1 MTLPKDNQ
9 TLQTI
14 HTSSTLQEKQ
24 AQGAALFAGFTQED
38 FDVFTIPGLEPRME
52 ALIGLVRPKLNL
64 LGERLSPA
72 LSVLCGEEMFPHVA
86 KHARRTI
93 NPPIDTWVAF
103 AHNKRGYKAH
113 PHFQIGLFES
123 HLFIQF
129 AIIYECTNKLIFAGH
144 ALDKLSEIQALV
156 PQHYVWSGDHMVP
169 EGTRHSDM
177 DEQELEKLLGR
188 LKTVKAAEALCGLHL
203 DRKDPLLADGEKLIR
218 TIEQTF
224 ETLIPLYRMAF

>member
-1 MTLPKDNQ
+1 MTPSKVHQ
-9 TLQTI
+9 TLQTLHI
-14 HTSSTLQEKQ
+14 SETPQEKQ
-24 AQGAALFAGFTQED
+24 PQEALFAGFTQED

-52 ALIGLVRPKLNL
+52 ALIRLVRPKLNL
-64 LGERLSPA
+64 LGERLSPE

-93 NPPIDTWVAF
+93 NPPNDTWVAF

-129 AIIYECTNKLIFAGH
+129 AVIYECKNKSIFADHAQNKL
-144 ALDKLSEIQALV
+144 KEIIDLV
-156 PQHYVWSGDHMVP
+156 PSHYVWSSDHMIP
-169 EGTRHSDM
+169 EGTRHGDLGK
-177 DEQELEKLLGR
+177 QGLETLLAR
-188 LKTVKAAEALCGLHL
+188 LKTVKAAEALCGLQL
-203 DRKDPLLADGEKLIR
+203 DRNDPLLRDGERLIR

-224 ETLIPLYRMAF
+224 QTLLPLYRMAF